1 MNRKLDEVWDGILR
15 MEAVTLQQRRQSLL
29 AFSAIHQQPV
39 DQEKMARLQVA
50 IACQSGPVAVDT
62 APNVGGRGQQRS
74 ASTQSGRDL
83 IRAHQPIEASTLSEP
98 VG

>member
-1 MNRKLDEVWDGILR
+1 
-15 MEAVTLQQRRQSLL
+15 MEAVTLQQRRQSVL
-29 AFSAIHQQPV
+29 AFSAIHQRPV
-39 DQEKMARLQVA
+39 EEEEVARLQVA
-50 IACQSGPVAVDT
+50 IARQSGPVAVDT

-83 IRAHQPIEASTLSEP
+83 IRTHQPIEASTLSEP